1 MIDCALGI
9 LIACLSLESCFM
21 RDAAVWCAC
30 CRTVVLWLAGSD
42 VSAYQGSVKIVDSAC
57 GTSTHSGISCCSA
70 DW

>member
-1 MIDCALGI
+1 
-9 LIACLSLESCFM
+9 M

-57 GTSTHSGISCCSA
+57 DTSTHSGVSCCSA